1 MVELIKDCPIPNH
14 TLPATYTYS
23 LSLYE
28 EICKLEYEKGEE
40 ENAI

>member
-1 MVELIKDCPIPNH
+1 MVELIKDCPIPSP
-14 TLPATYTYS
+14 TLPAAYTGS